1 MELKC
6 LWLQRGIQMV
16 LNTVGQYGLTAVNRG
31 LNRIDQAAEQIA
43 KASMGAKVEGKPLDL
58 IKPIVELKAA
68 DLETQ
73 AAIKL
78 LEVEKDTVGSL
89 LNVKA

>member
-1 MELKC
+1 MISNAI
-6 LWLQRGIQMV
+6 GH
-16 LNTVGQYGLTAVNRG
+16 YGLTAVNRG

-43 KASMGAKVEGKPLDL
+43 KASTGVAVDGKPLDL
-58 IKPIVELKAA
+58 IKPVVELKAA

-78 LEVEKDTVGSL
+78 LDVENDTIGTL
-89 LNVKA
+89 LNVNA